1 MDIDFADLK
10 ANGIKAAIIQLGHG
24 VTQDPAAES
33 FIAKANAVG
42 LIVHG
47 YHFFESGHANQVQFS
62 ITNAQQLGLSKNA
75 YYFLDMEGNISG
87 DWSDQFRPFYRN
99 WKMNGWNA
107 GLYASLSK
115 YSLFNLDEFKINH
128 VYKWVADWD
137 VAQAPGV
144 ADIWQYNCSTG
155 LGSYTLKLDKD
166 VDIAGNLIQQIDK
179 PKPIATDPN
188 GKFNVQAGAFVN
200 FDYSTT
206 EIQGGK
212 MLVASPDGVNKIP
225 KLYPDGTFGF
235 IDKDY
240 NHIWEAIK
248 DRIKLPTISNK
259 IQWTDILG
267 KPDVATQAD
276 LKAIELKPGPQGPRG
291 EPGKDGVT
299 PHIDSTTGDWFI
311 GNQDTGAQ
319 AQGPAGKNGRDGVDG
334 QPGKDGQNGITP
346 HIDTATGNWF
356 VGSTDTGIKA
366 QGPQGIQGIPGK
378 DGRNGINGKDGDR
391 GPQGIPGEQ
400 GEPGVPGTNG
410 KDGIDGKDGQ
420 PGRDGTDGKS
430 AYQIWLD
437 NGHSGTETDF
447 LNSLKGAKGDPG
459 QNGTNGQDG
468 KDAIDTVKTITS
480 GTLSSLSTGKYEI
493 ECWPSD
499 TPIQEWGLCDV
510 VVGQHYAKQ
519 VFTVTGAT
527 GNDQGNVYVRVRD
540 YSGQWH
546 EWREITA
553 WD

>member
-1 MDIDFADLK
+1 MTTPNVVDLSKYQTKAINGSMDIDFADLK
-10 ANGIKAAIIQLGHG
+10 ANGIKAVIIQLGHG

-33 FIAKANAVG
+33 FIAQANAVG

-47 YHFFESGHANQVQFS
+47 YHFFESGHADQVQFS

-75 YYFLDMEGNISG
+75 YYFLDMEGNINGS
-87 DWSDQFRPFYRN
+87 WSDQFRPFYRN
-99 WKMNGWNA
+99 WKMNGWNV

-115 YSLFNLDEFKINH
+115 YGLFNMDEFKTNH

-144 ADIWQYNCSTG
+144 ADIWQYNCSNG

-240 NHIWEAIK
+240 DHIWEAIK

-291 EPGKDGVT
+291 EPGKDGERGPRGIQGVQG
-299 PHIDSTTGDWFI
+299 I
-311 GNQDTGAQ
+311 
-319 AQGPAGKNGRDGVDG
+319 QGPPGT
-334 QPGKDGQNGITP
+334 PGKDG
-346 HIDTATGNWF
+346 
-356 VGSTDTGIKA
+356 V
-366 QGPQGIQGIPGK
+366 QGKDGLPGK
-378 DGRNGINGKDGDR
+378 DGAPGKDGKDGINGKDGKSAYEIAVNHGFSGSEADWLR
-391 GPQGIPGEQ
+391 SLHGKD
-400 GEPGVPGTNG
+400 GTNG
-410 KDGIDGKDGQ
+410 SSDG
-420 PGRDGTDGKS
+420 
-430 AYQIWLD
+430 
-437 NGHSGTETDF
+437 
-447 LNSLKGAKGDPG
+447 GD
-459 QNGTNGQDG
+459 
-468 KDAIDTVKTITS
+468 A
-480 GTLSSLSTGKYEI
+480 SLSVEAITDLIKQHFKAHIDLKSGNLVMDVDDVDNSSIAGAVADRVIKAVQFKLQNANLVLEI
-493 ECWPSD
+493 GGD
-499 TPIQEWGLCDV
+499 
-510 VVGQHYAKQ
+510 
-519 VFTVTGAT
+519 
-527 GNDQGNVYVRVRD
+527 N
-540 YSGQWH
+540 
-546 EWREITA
+546 
-553 WD
+553 

>member
-1 MDIDFADLK
+1 MTTPNVVDLSKYQTKAMNGSMDIDFADLK
-10 ANGIKAAIIQLGHG
+10 ANGIKAVIIQLGHG

-33 FIAKANAVG
+33 FIAKANTVG

-47 YHFFESGHANQVQFS
+47 YHFFESGHADQVQFS

-87 DWSDQFRPFYRN
+87 SWSDQFRPFYRN
-99 WKMNGWNA
+99 WKMNGWNV

-115 YSLFNLDEFKINH
+115 YGLFNMDEFKTNH

-137 VAQAPGV
+137 VVQAPGI
-144 ADIWQYNCSTG
+144 ADVWQYNFSTG
-155 LGSYTLKLDKD
+155 LGKYTLKLDKD
-166 VDIAGNLIQQIDK
+166 VDITGNLIKPIDS
-179 PKPIATDPN
+179 PKPIVTDPN
-188 GKFNVQAGAFVN
+188 GTFKVQAGAFVN

-206 EIQGGK
+206 DIQGGK

-240 NHIWEAIK
+240 DHIWEAIK

-259 IQWTDILG
+259 IQWTDILN

-276 LKAIELKPGPQGPRG
+276 LKNIELKPGPQGPRG
-291 EPGKDGVT
+291 EPGKDG
-299 PHIDSTTGDWFI
+299 
-311 GNQDTGAQ
+311 N
-319 AQGPAGKNGRDGVDG
+319 
-334 QPGKDGQNGITP
+334 
-346 HIDTATGNWF
+346 
-356 VGSTDTGIKA
+356 
-366 QGPQGIQGIPGK
+366 
-378 DGRNGINGKDGDR
+378 
-391 GPQGIPGEQ
+391 
-400 GEPGVPGTNG
+400 
-410 KDGIDGKDGQ
+410 
-420 PGRDGTDGKS
+420 S

-447 LNSLKGAKGDPG
+447 LNSLKGDPG
-459 QNGTNGQDG
+459 QNGTNGEDG

-493 ECWPSD
+493 ECFPSD

-527 GNDQGNVYVRVRD
+527 GDDQGNVYVRVRD

-553 WD
+553 WN